1 MRQHLKAFGAV
12 SAVLGLLAGINSVA
26 AHHSGAMFDGSRS
39 LTVDG
44 AVKELRWV
52 NPHVSLLIY
61 GTTRKG
67 EEPTDWLLEM
77 TSPSVL
83 SRLGWTRSSF
93 KPGDR
98 VRAEFSP
105 LRDVEEHGGSLRTI
119 TSIETGK
126 TYSTNIIE
134 QENPDNK

>member
-1 MRQHLKAFGAV
+1 M
-12 SAVLGLLAGINSVA
+12 
-26 AHHSGAMFDGSRS
+26 
-39 LTVDG
+39 TVDG

-61 GTTRKG
+61 GTTQKG

-126 TYSTNIIE
+126 TYSTNLLE
-134 QENPDNK
+134 QEKPDLK